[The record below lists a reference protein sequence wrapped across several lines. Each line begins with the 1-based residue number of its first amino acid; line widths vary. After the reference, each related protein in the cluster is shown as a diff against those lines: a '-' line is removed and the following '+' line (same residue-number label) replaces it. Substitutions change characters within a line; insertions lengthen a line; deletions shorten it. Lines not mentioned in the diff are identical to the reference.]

1 MIIPYELL
9 WLIFKEMYPKGR
21 YTFSEEFNRNILSFM
36 LVSKNW
42 CNYFLPILWSA
53 PFFYPF
59 GNRLSTINSYL
70 SCLSLEQKQKL
81 DNHGIT
87 LPSTLYDNP
96 KFNYPIYLKELQIHI
111 LSKSIFEWCIEYNEL
126 YCHDIIL
133 ECLLELFSS
142 KGTKIDYF
150 EFGCMEYYSIK
161 YNCWTKFPDT
171 FSNINSFNFNN
182 ILSKDSIKNIFK
194 DTRHMLLSKDA
205 LYLYNFLLTLSKIC
219 NNLEFLTADFEG
231 TLWHE
236 PYFDHIQCSIDLGI
250 LISSQKNLQNFELIK
265 YKGCRDAC
273 WLDSLKTHKISLSRI
288 YFNEIEFLYHDENQ
302 LKGYIKGV
310 DIQKLLNKRSIHNNN
325 GNNKN
330 NNSNSN
336 SNIVFQT
343 ETPLLDATFPKF
355 KYVGFRSGYLE
366 WREWVKHKYQKQNK
380 RSVII
385 KR

>member
-1 MIIPYELL
+1 
-9 WLIFKEMYPKGR
+9 MYPKGR

-87 LPSTLYDNP
+87 LPSTLYDKP

-111 LSKSIFEWCIEYNEL
+111 LSKSIFEC
-126 YCHDIIL
+126 
-133 ECLLELFSS
+133 

-325 GNNKN
+325 
-330 NNSNSN
+330 
-336 SNIVFQT
+336 
-343 ETPLLDATFPKF
+343 DATFPKF